1 MTAPD
6 RLTTVPDHFLDRLVG
21 RPLPSG
27 QWAFGPHEN
36 WLLHDAVYSRPEE
49 AAHPIMA
56 FVVAQRGLGVTVP
69 ELFALLGTDMQDGP
83 LLTESQLDLYGDLHS
98 GTDYTVRAEVLSAV
112 RKTGRTLGTFDLVCV
127 RFDVLGPGSS
137 DPVATVTNTYALPRS
152 AVGDG

>member
-6 RLTTVPDHFLDRLVG
+6 RLTTVPDHFLDQLVG

-36 WLLHDAVYSRPEE
+36 WLLHDAVYSRPED

-83 LLTESQLDLYGDLHS
+83 LL
-98 GTDYTVRAEVLSAV
+98 TDYTVRAEVLSAV